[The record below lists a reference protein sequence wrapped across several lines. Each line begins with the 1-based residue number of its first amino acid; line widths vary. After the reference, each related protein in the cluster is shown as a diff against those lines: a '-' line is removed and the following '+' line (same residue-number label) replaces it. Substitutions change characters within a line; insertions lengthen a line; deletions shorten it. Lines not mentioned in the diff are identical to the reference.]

1 MITYGYKQKDRE
13 NLIDDMVLPLCAEHN
28 WNSSL

>member
-1 MITYGYKQKDRE
+1 MVKKQKDRE